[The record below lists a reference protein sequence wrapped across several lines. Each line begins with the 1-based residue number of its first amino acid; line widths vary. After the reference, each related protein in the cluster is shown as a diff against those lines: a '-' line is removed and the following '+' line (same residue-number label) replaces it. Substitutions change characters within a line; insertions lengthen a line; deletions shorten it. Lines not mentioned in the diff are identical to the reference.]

1 MKWTLCVALSLGC
14 SSSTTQELPPNRPGE
29 AAASSET
36 ATACA
41 GHSGIVASFPGAL
54 PPCPLATQDTPV
66 AKRTSVVG
74 DTRFHLQYWSIPQQ
88 NAELPTASSWKGAQ
102 SRAGAYRGYPS
113 LEYKAGDAEGG
124 PWVLGRTV
132 LAGGYLISIEGQYKD
147 SRDEVK
153 VSAFIN
159 SLSIGL

>member
-1 MKWTLCVALSLGC
+1 MKWTLCAVLFLGC
-14 SSSTTQELPPNRPGE
+14 SSSTTQVPPPNRPSE
-29 AAASSET
+29 KVAPSET
-36 ATACA
+36 AMACA
-41 GHSGIVASFPGAL
+41 GHSGIVASFPGSLSA
-54 PPCPLATQDTPV
+54 CPLATQDTPV
-66 AKRTSVVG
+66 AKRTSVFG
-74 DTRFHLQYWSIPQQ
+74 DARFHLQYWSIPQP

-102 SRAGAYRGYPS
+102 TRAGEYRGHPS
-113 LEYKAGDAEGG
+113 LEYKAGDAESG

-147 SRDEVK
+147 SRDEQK